1 MNKKD
6 LSNIKEHIVIFTN
19 GLKIKKYKLCKDIP
33 NVKYKVFTTYPTITA
48 NYSTEEIKT
57 KLSSRLIKYFD
68 TFINTFPS
76 NYLKI
81 FYKNIS
87 SVKYQEGIDKQEM
100 LKSLFGL
107 ITSYGTTEGYYYG
120 YTNTIYMIS
129 KKQKDLLV
137 FLSNGEN
144 ESYEDIMN
152 NVLPH
157 ELFHLATYT
166 TNDNVMF
173 CGFYQNSGI
182 YDIGNGINEGYTE
195 LLARRYF
202 AKDRGYYDDEVI
214 IAALVEELIGK
225 DKMEQLYFY
234 ADLKGLI
241 TELSK
246 YSNTNIV
253 NRFIIDFDNYC
264 QRPTDNLI
272 ENIFEF
278 LMHTHE
284 NKILKDQSITNKDIV
299 IKEYNERLL
308 SYIKE
313 YNQTKTISK

>member
-48 NYSTEEIKT
+48 NYSTEEIKE

-137 FLSNGEN
+137 FLSRGEN

-157 ELFHLATYT
+157 ELFHLATYI
-166 TNDNVMF
+166 TNDNIMF
-173 CGFYQNSGI
+173 CGFYQNSGL

-225 DKMEQLYFY
+225 DKME
-234 ADLKGLI
+234 
-241 TELSK
+241 
-246 YSNTNIV
+246 
-253 NRFIIDFDNYC
+253 
-264 QRPTDNLI
+264 
-272 ENIFEF
+272 ENIIISHMFPIYPVLPRYKESILVNLVDKVEF
-278 LMHTHE
+278 LMKTHE

-313 YNQTKTISK
+313 DNQTKTISK